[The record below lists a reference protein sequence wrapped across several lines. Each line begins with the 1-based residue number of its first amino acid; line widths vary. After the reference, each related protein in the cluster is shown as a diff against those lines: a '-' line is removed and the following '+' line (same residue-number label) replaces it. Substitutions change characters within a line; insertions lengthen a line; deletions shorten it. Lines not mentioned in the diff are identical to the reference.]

1 MQSIMLKDA
10 PRGEFVKRK
19 PDAKGVY
26 TRGEFDRSTKRYEL
40 NDEMDISRA
49 VYLKGETIVY
59 IGFDY

>member
-1 MQSIMLKDA
+1 MQSIKLKDA
-10 PRGEFVKRK
+10 PLGEFVKRK

-26 TRGEFDRSTKRYEL
+26 TRGEFDRTTKRYTL
-40 NDEMDISRA
+40 IDEMDISRE

>member
-1 MQSIMLKDA
+1 MQSIKLKDV

-19 PDAKGVY
+19 PDAKSVY
-26 TRGEFDRSTKRYEL
+26 TRGEFNRSAKKYTL
-40 NDEMDISRA
+40 DDEMDISRA